1 MKFQIVESCL
11 VNGQH
16 LEEGTIAELTNAEA
30 AALYQAGRGYPAAEP
45 VEITGDGEGEVLP
58 PADNTPKIGK
68 AKK

>member
-16 LEEGTIAELTNAEA
+16 LEEGTVAELTNAEA
-30 AALYQAGRGYPAAEP
+30 AALYQAGRGYPVADAPEP
-45 VEITGDGEGEVLP
+45 EPEKAT
-58 PADNTPKIGK
+58 K